1 MELSFQWM
9 LMKRGANP
17 PTCQVDIELQLSL
30 PLLYLD
36 RACPCRLTAKQEF
49 PCICLVALKLSESW
63 EAAWGSWHPQLC
75 AATHGE
81 GRIASFLVS
90 LPMDT

>member
-1 MELSFQWM
+1 MKLSFLWM
-9 LMKRGANP
+9 LMERGANP
-17 PTCQVDIELQLSL
+17 LECQVDVELQLSL

-36 RACPCRLTAKQEF
+36 SAHPCRLTAKQEF
-49 PCICLVALKLSESW
+49 PCVCLVALKLAESW

-81 GRIASFLVS
+81 GRIPSFLVS